1 MCLNHRHNLRDSLGT
16 PYLQSSGLD
25 KVYHSDLT
33 HNVSQLVCEKSSFWG
48 EFGIIIMAKHGA
60 MAVLSST
67 QRNVGHRLS
76 SIQINLKYA

>member
-1 MCLNHRHNLRDSLGT
+1 MHT
-16 PYLQSSGLD
+16 
-25 KVYHSDLT
+25 
-33 HNVSQLVCEKSSFWG
+33 VSQLVCEKSSFWG
-48 EFGIIIMAKHGA
+48 EWGIIIAAKHGT